1 MNSEYENRQHN
12 LKPGE
17 VYMIRRTFKKTDG
30 GDFSFYEWS
39 HEYCTWFGCYESALA
54 YVRRMMVSDKWA
66 DFTWSIVKMIPIPR
80 EKDGLEIVTFK
91 GDEKP
96 PTD

>member
-17 VYMIRRTFKKTDG
+17 IYMIRRTFKKPDG

-54 YVRRMMVSDKWA
+54 YVRRMG
-66 DFTWSIVKMIPIPR
+66 FEYGTWSIVKMIPIPR